1 MAGFPPRRCL
11 GQRASVLPGP
21 EARGM
26 WSALHAAGDTM
37 GGKCTCWVIHS
48 SAWWPLTGCRAG
60 LLRMLLPCEL
70 QAMEL
75 RPGDRRGLCAQAL
88 HLGQAGGQ
96 EIGCFIALWNW
107 PVVFAWD
114 GLFLGSQPLPPPGGR
129 TPGLVY
135 RAVGAGGLGTSAPWR
150 LAIGGRG
157 NSIPSWVG

>member
-1 MAGFPPRRCL
+1 
-11 GQRASVLPGP
+11 
-21 EARGM
+21 
-26 WSALHAAGDTM
+26 M

-135 RAVGAGGLGTSAPWR
+135 LGGLPLVAEAIVFPLGSVDLGLATALEASEDTSSLEGILGT
-150 LAIGGRG
+150 LA
-157 NSIPSWVG
+157 STALVA